1 MNTLPLDEDSCYEAC
16 AGREHAWDGHFVLAV
31 TSTGI
36 YCRPSCPARLPR
48 RENCRF
54 FVSAA
59 AAVAAGFRA
68 CRRCRPDRLPGEMG
82 WSRREDL
89 VGRVVQAIRDGVVD
103 DLGVAGLSERLG
115 VGVRQLNRIFR
126 EEVGATIHQVNR
138 TRRAHTARMLM
149 DHTDWR
155 LGEIAFAA
163 GFGSIRQFNDVM
175 RAEFGT
181 SPRGLRR
188 HPEPETARGGS
199 GRIRLTVRLPAPGV
213 QAATAMRA
221 ALAAHA
227 VPGVEK
233 FESGMLTRL
242 VDTPAG
248 AALARTDVMGRV
260 ELDLPALGALAPT
273 LGAVRRWLALD
284 ADTATAD
291 ALLGCDPQLA
301 QLVAERPGL
310 RVPGVVDGAEFA
322 FFTVLGQ
329 QISLAA
335 ARTVQERFI
344 TSHGR
349 PAPGL
354 GEQWRLPPEPAA
366 VAEVGE
372 NGLRESLRLTRSKAA
387 TLHALA
393 AELAGGLRVDPW
405 TDRGETRSRLLG
417 IRGIGAWT
425 TEFIAMRGLGD
436 PDACPSGDLVLQRAL
451 GLATSREVLAR
462 AEAWRPWRSRAV
474 MHLWTKESYL

>member
-1 MNTLPLDEDSCYEAC
+1 M
-16 AGREHAWDGHFVLAV
+16 
-31 TSTGI
+31 
-36 YCRPSCPARLPR
+36 
-48 RENCRF
+48 
-54 FVSAA
+54 
-59 AAVAAGFRA
+59 
-68 CRRCRPDRLPGEMG
+68 
-82 WSRREDL
+82 
-89 VGRVVQAIRDGVVD
+89 
-103 DLGVAGLSERLG
+103 
-115 VGVRQLNRIFR
+115 
-126 EEVGATIHQVNR
+126 
-138 TRRAHTARMLM
+138 
-149 DHTDWR
+149 
-155 LGEIAFAA
+155 
-163 GFGSIRQFNDVM
+163 
-175 RAEFGT
+175 
-181 SPRGLRR
+181 
-188 HPEPETARGGS
+188 
-199 GRIRLTVRLPAPGV
+199 
-213 QAATAMRA
+213 
-221 ALAAHA
+221 
-227 VPGVEK
+227 
-233 FESGMLTRL
+233 
-242 VDTPAG
+242 DTPAG

-393 AELAGGLRVDPW
+393 IELAGGLRVDPW

>member
-1 MNTLPLDEDSCYEAC
+1 MNTLPLDEDSCYRAC

-54 FVSAA
+54 FASAA
-59 AAVAAGFRA
+59 AAVASGFRA
-68 CRRCRPDRLPGEMG
+68 CRRCRPDRLVGEAGPGD
-82 WSRREDL
+82 REDL
-89 VGRVVQAIRDGVVD
+89 VGRAVQAIRDGVVD
-103 DLGVAGLSERLG
+103 DVGVAGLGERLG
-115 VGVRQLNRIFR
+115 VGVRHLSRIFR
-126 EEVGATIHQVNR
+126 EQVGATVHQVNR
-138 TRRAHTARMLM
+138 TRRAHTARVLM
-149 DHTDWR
+149 DQTDWR
-155 LGEIAFAA
+155 LGDIAFAA
-163 GFGSIRQFNDVM
+163 GFGSVRQFNDVM
-175 RAEFGT
+175 RAEFGA
-181 SPRGLRR
+181 SPGELRR
-188 HPEPETARGGS
+188 HPETVRGEG
-199 GRIRLTVRLPAPGV
+199 GRLRLTVRLPVPGV
-213 QAATAMRA
+213 RAGTAMRA

-233 FESGMLTRL
+233 FESGRLTRL
-242 VDTPAG
+242 VETPVG
-248 AALARTDVMGRV
+248 AALVRTDVMGRA
-260 ELDLPALGALAPT
+260 ELDLPAFGALAPT

-291 ALLGCDPQLA
+291 TVLSRDPQLA
-301 QLVAERPGL
+301 PLVAERPGL
-310 RVPGVVDGAEFA
+310 RVPGAIDGAEFA

-335 ARTVQERFI
+335 ARTVQGRFVALY
-344 TSHGR
+344 GR
-349 PAPGL
+349 PVPGL
-354 GEQWRLPPEPAA
+354 GEQWRLPPDPAA
-366 VAEVGE
+366 VVEAGE
-372 NGLRESLRLTRSKAA
+372 YGLRGSVWLTRSNAA

-393 AELAGGLRVDPW
+393 VELAGGLRIDPRA
-405 TDRGETRSRLLG
+405 DRGQTRSRLSG

-425 TEFIAMRGLGD
+425 TEFIAMRGLCD

-451 GLATSREVLAR
+451 GLSISRQVLAR

>member
-1 MNTLPLDEDSCYEAC
+1 MCDVNTLPLDEESCYRAC

-54 FVSAA
+54 FASAA
-59 AAVAAGFRA
+59 AAVASGFRA
-68 CRRCRPDRLPGEMG
+68 CRRCRPDRLPGDVG
-82 WSRREDL
+82 WSDRQDL

-103 DLGVAGLSERLG
+103 DIGVAGLGECFG
-115 VGVRQLNRIFR
+115 VGVRHLNRIFR
-126 EEVGATIHQVNR
+126 EQVGATVQQVNR
-138 TRRAHTARMLM
+138 TRRAHTARALM
-149 DHTDWR
+149 DQTDWR
-155 LGEIAFAA
+155 LGDIAFAA
-163 GFGSIRQFNDVM
+163 GFGSVRQFNDVM

-181 SPRGLRR
+181 NPRELRR
-188 HPEPETARGGS
+188 CPETARGEG
-199 GRIRLTVRLPAPGV
+199 GRVRLTVRLPAPEK
-213 QAATAMRA
+213 QAASAMRA
-221 ALAAHA
+221 ALATHA

-233 FESGMLTRL
+233 AEPGMVTRL
-242 VDTPAG
+242 VNTPVG
-248 AALARTDVMGRV
+248 AALVRTDVMGRV

-273 LGAVRRWLALD
+273 LVAVRRWLAVD

-291 ALLGCDPQLA
+291 VLLRRDPQLA
-301 QLVAERPGL
+301 PLVAERPGL
-310 RVPGVVDGAEFA
+310 RVPGVIDGAEFA

-344 TSHGR
+344 MSYGK
-349 PAPGL
+349 PISGL
-354 GEQWRLPPEPAA
+354 GEGWRLTPDPAE
-366 VAEVGE
+366 VAEVGPD
-372 NGLRESLRLTRSKAA
+372 GLRDSLRLTRSK
-387 TLHALA
+387 
-393 AELAGGLRVDPW
+393 
-405 TDRGETRSRLLG
+405 LG

-436 PDACPSGDLVLQRAL
+436 PDACPFGDLVLQRAL
-451 GLATSREVLAR
+451 GLATSRQVLAR
-462 AEAWRPWRSRAV
+462 AETWRPWRSRAV

>member
-1 MNTLPLDEDSCYEAC
+1 MNTLPLDEESCYRAC

-54 FVSAA
+54 FASAA
-59 AAVAAGFRA
+59 AAVASGFRA
-68 CRRCRPDRLPGEMG
+68 CRRCRPDRLPGDMG
-82 WSRREDL
+82 WSDRQDL

-103 DLGVAGLSERLG
+103 DIGVAGLGERFG
-115 VGVRQLNRIFR
+115 VGVRHLNRIFR
-126 EEVGATIHQVNR
+126 EQVGATVQQVNR
-138 TRRAHTARMLM
+138 TRRAHTARALM
-149 DHTDWR
+149 DQTNWR
-155 LGEIAFAA
+155 LGDIAFAA
-163 GFGSIRQFNDVM
+163 GFGSVRQFNDVM

-181 SPRGLRR
+181 SPGELRR
-188 HPEPETARGGS
+188 CPETARGEG
-199 GRIRLTVRLPAPGV
+199 GRVRLTVRLPAPEK
-213 QAATAMRA
+213 QAASAMRA
-221 ALAAHA
+221 ALATHA
-227 VPGVEK
+227 VSGVEK
-233 FESGMLTRL
+233 AEPGMVTRL
-242 VDTPAG
+242 VNTPVG
-248 AALARTDVMGRV
+248 AALVRTDVMGRV

-273 LGAVRRWLALD
+273 LVAVRRWLAVD
-284 ADTATAD
+284 ADTSTAD
-291 ALLGCDPQLA
+291 VLLRRDPQLA
-301 QLVAERPGL
+301 PLVAERPGL
-310 RVPGVVDGAEFA
+310 RVPGVIDGAEFA

-335 ARTVQERFI
+335 ARTVQERFV
-344 TSHGR
+344 TSYGK

-354 GEQWRLPPEPAA
+354 GEGWRLPPDPAE
-366 VAEVGE
+366 VAEVGPD
-372 NGLRESLRLTRSKAA
+372 GLRDSLRLTRSKAA

-393 AELAGGLRVDPW
+393 VELVGGLRLDPQA
-405 TDRGETRSRLLG
+405 DRIETRSRLLG

-451 GLATSREVLAR
+451 GLATSRQVLAR
-462 AEAWRPWRSRAV
+462 AETWRPWRSRAV

>member
-155 LGEIAFAA
+155 LGEIALAA
-163 GFGSIRQFNDVM
+163 GFGSIRQFNDIM

-188 HPEPETARGGS
+188 HPEPETARGES
-199 GRIRLTVRLPAPGV
+199 GRIRLTVRLPTPGM

-233 FESGMLTRL
+233 FESGALTRL

-284 ADTATAD
+284 ADTVTAD
-291 ALLGCDPQLA
+291 AL
-301 QLVAERPGL
+301 
-310 RVPGVVDGAEFA
+310 
-322 FFTVLGQ
+322 LGQ

-393 AELAGGLRVDPW
+393 VELAGGLRVDPW

-451 GLATSREVLAR
+451 GLATSRQVLAR

>member
-1 MNTLPLDEDSCYEAC
+1 MSTLPLDEDSCYRAC

-36 YCRPSCPARLPR
+36 YCRPSCSARLPR

-68 CRRCRPDRLPGEMG
+68 CRRCRPDRLPGDVG
-82 WSRREDL
+82 WNDRDDL
-89 VGRVVQAIRDGVVD
+89 VGRAVRAIRDGMVD
-103 DLGVAGLSERLG
+103 ELGLTGLSQHLG
-115 VGVRQLNRIFR
+115 VGVRHLNRVFR
-126 EEVGATIHQVNR
+126 EEVGTTIHQVNR
-138 TRRAHTARMLM
+138 TRRAHTARILM
-149 DHTDWR
+149 DQTDWR
-155 LGEIAFAA
+155 IGDIAFAA

-175 RAEFGT
+175 RTEFGT
-181 SPRGLRR
+181 SPGELRR
-188 HPEPETARGGS
+188 HPETARS
-199 GRIRLTVRLPAPGV
+199 EDGRIRLAVRLPAPGIPSG
-213 QAATAMRA
+213 TAMRA

-227 VPGVEK
+227 VAGVKK
-233 FESGMLTRL
+233 FESGTLTRL
-242 VDTPAG
+242 VDTPFG
-248 AALARTDVMGRV
+248 AALVSTDVTGRV
-260 ELDLPALGALAPT
+260 ELDLPALGALMHV
-273 LGAVRRWLALD
+273 LGVVRRWLALD
-284 ADTATAD
+284 TDTAAVDT
-291 ALLGCDPQLA
+291 LLGRDPLLA
-301 QLVAERPGL
+301 PLVAARPGL

-335 ARTVQERFI
+335 ARTVQERFVAMYG
-344 TSHGR
+344 S

-354 GEQWRLPPEPAA
+354 GEEWRLPPDPAA
-366 VAEVGE
+366 VAEAGE
-372 NGLRESLRLTRSKAA
+372 NGIRESLRLTRSKAA

-393 AELAGGLRVDPW
+393 VELAGGLRVDPW
-405 TDRGETRSRLLG
+405 ADRGETRSRLLG
-417 IRGIGAWT
+417 IRGIGTWT

-451 GLATSREVLAR
+451 GLATSRQVLAR
-462 AEAWRPWRSRAV
+462 AETWRPWRSRAV